1 MSANLVLKKLLALNQ
16 HLEGKNYMVGD
27 GLTLADVSLVTTCLN
42 IFRHHLDVGK

>member
-1 MSANLVLKKLLALNQ
+1 MSAASLLKELMVLEK